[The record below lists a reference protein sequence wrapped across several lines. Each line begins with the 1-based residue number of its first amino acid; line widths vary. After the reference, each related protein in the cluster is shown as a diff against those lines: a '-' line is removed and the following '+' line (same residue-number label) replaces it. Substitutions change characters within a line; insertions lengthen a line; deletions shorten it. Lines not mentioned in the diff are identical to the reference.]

1 MNTNGSSTRQVRLG
15 PPRPD
20 SDTRHVGFGIRRV
33 RFGIRRA
40 AIRRTVPALVL
51 AAAAAAVAGTVW
63 APQSGTAD
71 AATTE
76 VVASPLLLAGAAP
89 VTEPGP
95 LPGRVP
101 PKLRADLRELRTLEG
116 DERRRAAARVWKDA
130 LAGNYGTRV
139 RIRAEQARRRVESL
153 PPELRDDLKAVRG
166 LRGPE
171 LRDAL
176 RPIRDKAS
184 KGGYG
189 EAVQR
194 WVERRDRVRPQR

>member
-20 SDTRHVGFGIRRV
+20 SDIRHVGFDTRHVG
-33 RFGIRRA
+33 FGIRRA

-51 AAAAAAVAGTVW
+51 AAAAVAGTVW

-116 DERRRAAARVWKDA
+116 DERRRVAARVWKDA

-166 LRGPE
+166 LRGQE